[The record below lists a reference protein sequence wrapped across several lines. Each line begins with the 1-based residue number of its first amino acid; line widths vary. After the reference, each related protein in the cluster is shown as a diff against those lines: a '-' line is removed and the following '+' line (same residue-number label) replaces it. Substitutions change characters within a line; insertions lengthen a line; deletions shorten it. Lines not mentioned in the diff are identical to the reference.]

1 MKKST
6 LQKEDGNYR
15 SHSQHSSQDYRRL
28 TFVKPHEVDKQ
39 SARALPHI
47 QRALDRGG
55 SYSIHDVLSELRSGA
70 AQLWL
75 AESGDQVT
83 AICITVLNQ
92 HPQSKSCLIWLCG
105 GDEVRTWI
113 KLLTHIEDW
122 AKAEGCDLITLRGR
136 AGWERMLPD
145 YEKTKVILEKKLR

>member
-1 MKKST
+1 MRKST
-6 LQKEDGNYR
+6 LQKEDGNHR
-15 SHSQHSSQDYRRL
+15 PHNNDHRQDHQRL
-28 TFVKPHEVDKQ
+28 TFVKPHDVDKQ
-39 SARALPHI
+39 AARALPHI

-55 SYSIHDVLSELRSGA
+55 SYTIHNVLDELRSGA

-75 AESGDQVT
+75 IERGDKVT

-105 GDEVRTWI
+105 GDGVKTWLH
-113 KLLTHIEDW
+113 LLTHIEDW

-136 AGWERMLPD
+136 AGWERIMPD